1 MGFQDGDIV
10 EIHYVGRIQQSGEI
24 FDLTDP
30 DVADE
35 EGLDTADMNL
45 GPVKVLIGEDYVLDG
60 LEDHVREMDVGDSD
74 TVEVPTEDAFGSRTS
89 ENIRTIS
96 KREFDEYDITPRRG
110 MPVEVDGQRGK
121 ILTVSNGRVKVDFNH
136 PLAGKDLEYDVE
148 ILRKV
153 EDPDE
158 QVQAV
163 LEFHIGQGSDVSFD
177 DGTAT
182 VTIHSEIPQE
192 ARDSLKDEIEK
203 LEAVDTAVLEL
214 DGEDSSG

>member
-1 MGFQDGDIV
+1 MGFEDGDVV
-10 EIHYVGRIQQSGEI
+10 EIHYVGRIQRSGEI

-35 EGLDTADMNL
+35 EELDTSDMDL
-45 GPVKVLIGEDYVLDG
+45 GPVKVLIGEGYVFEG
-60 LEDHVREMDVGDSD
+60 LEDQVREMDVGDSQ
-74 TVEVPTEDAFGSRTS
+74 TVEVPKDDAFGSRTS

-96 KREFDEYDITPRRG
+96 KREFDEYDVTPRRG

-148 ILRKV
+148 ILREV
-153 EDPDE
+153 TDPEE

-163 LEFHIGQGSDVSFD
+163 LEFHIGQGSNVSFD
-177 DGTAT
+177 DGAVT
-182 VTIHSEIPQE
+182 VTIGSSIPE
-192 ARDSLKDEIEK
+192 GARESLKDEIKK

-214 DGEDSSG
+214 DGKDTAG